1 MAGYKRSIVLI
12 NPKFQLK
19 FSLMISLI
27 VFISSL
33 IYPFTIYD
41 LFSSFIQNT
50 PNPLLQAELEERR
63 KQLIVWL
70 TIYQFAFCSIIF
82 IVSIFISHKIAGPI
96 YKLSSF
102 FHKVAEGINPGRL
115 FFRKGDHF
123 LEVAEDY
130 NNAMERIQDNHN
142 ADFTYISEVNNYIN
156 NLSLVVPE
164 DKKPVLE
171 EIVQK
176 LTEIQN
182 RFKD

>member
-12 NPKFQLK
+12 NPKFQIK

-41 LFSSFIQNT
+41 LFTNFIQNT
-50 PNPLLQAELEERR
+50 PNPLLQVELEERR
-63 KQLIVWL
+63 KQLILWL
-70 TIYQFAFCSIIF
+70 CIYQFAFCSIIF
-82 IVSIFISHKIAGPI
+82 IISIFISHKIAGPL
-96 YKLSSF
+96 YKLSTF
-102 FHKVAEGINPGRL
+102 FGKVADGINPGRL

-123 LEVAEDY
+123 LDLAEDY
-130 NNAMERIQDNHN
+130 NQAMERIKENHN

-182 RFKD
+182 RFKE